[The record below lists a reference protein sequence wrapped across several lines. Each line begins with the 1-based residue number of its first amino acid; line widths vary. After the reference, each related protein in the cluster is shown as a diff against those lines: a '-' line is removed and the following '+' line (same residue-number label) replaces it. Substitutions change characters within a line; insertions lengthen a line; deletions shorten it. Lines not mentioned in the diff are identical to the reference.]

1 MFFIYINDKIY
12 SVKINMDHLEE
23 IAKVSS
29 VNLAAFAIS
38 LSNLEG
44 FLRVAGVAAAFI
56 YTCMKI
62 IQLMRHWND

>member
-1 MFFIYINDKIY
+1 
-12 SVKINMDHLEE
+12 MDHLEE

-29 VNLAAFAIS
+29 VNIAALAIS

-44 FLRVAGVAAAFI
+44 FLRVAGVAAALI

-62 IQLMRHWND
+62 IQLVKHWND